1 VIFAPKATNKASM
14 SAQAIRAF
22 TGVEKISLKVSRC
35 FCLIENI
42 VLLIDTI
49 VNVVI
54 ELSVEMHGQIKRSPI
69 TILAIAFANLGYNAD
84 NLHEQKYAHK
94 GVFQWKPHFKFENG
108 AF

>member
-1 VIFAPKATNKASM
+1 M
-14 SAQAIRAF
+14 SAQAIQAF

-35 FCLIENI
+35 FFLIENI
-42 VLLIDTI
+42 VLLIDTV

-54 ELSVEMHGQIKRSPI
+54 ELSVEMHGQIKRSPV
-69 TILAIAFANLGYNAD
+69 LSIAFANLGYNAD
-84 NLHEQKYAHK
+84 YLHEQKYAHK